1 MSSYTRLS
9 EPLDVLGLC
18 VRDEVQVKDHKRLQ
32 VQHLPS
38 RRPQQQSRVV
48 VGEVVAEQTGVFEK
62 CRLLEETNI

>member
-18 VRDEVQVKDHKRLQ
+18 VCDEVQVKDHKWLQ

-38 RRPQQQSRVV
+38 RGPQQQSGLV
-48 VGEVVAEQTGVFEK
+48 VGEVVAEQTGVFK
-62 CRLLEETNI
+62 KYWLLEETSI